1 MASDSFVHVR
11 VDAAEKQAAEQVLD
25 ALGLNMATTIRL
37 LLKQIAREKRV
48 PLSLSLTPAA
58 NTYADALEARQAR
71 ANGSVGQDA
80 DQVKIQSR
88 CIAESRDDAAGA
100 YALSFQCECSGGQ
113 KVFSI
118 IQRGKTANFL
128 IPFVRGL

>member
-48 PLSLSLTPAA
+48 PLSCL
-58 NTYADALEARQAR
+58 
-71 ANGSVGQDA
+71 
-80 DQVKIQSR
+80 
-88 CIAESRDDAAGA
+88 
-100 YALSFQCECSGGQ
+100 
-113 KVFSI
+113 
-118 IQRGKTANFL
+118 
-128 IPFVRGL
+128 

>member
-11 VDAAEKQAAEQVLD
+11 VDSTEKQAAEQVLD

-48 PLSLSLTPAA
+48 PLSLSLTPTA

-71 ANGSVGQDA
+71 ADGFVGRDA
-80 DQVKIQSR
+80 NEV
-88 CIAESRDDAAGA
+88 IAKMEHILGGAG
-100 YALSFQCECSGGQ
+100 E
-113 KVFSI
+113 
-118 IQRGKTANFL
+118 
-128 IPFVRGL
+128 